1 MKYFIGY
8 LIRGEAAEYYR
19 LTGAELANSFRVDDV
34 SRIAPPHMTVK
45 ATFDHGNQEALE
57 EVLSAFADTA
67 RPCPLSLSG
76 WNHFGNRTIIVD
88 APVQPN
94 EAIASFGRLIDSL
107 RSAGVRAN
115 PREKQIHAH
124 MSVARFLTPEIFPKV
139 WAHIEK
145 GPKPSFDMMLDN
157 VTLFSSVDG
166 KIWKVEKTFPFM
178 GR

>member
-1 MKYFIGY
+1 
-8 LIRGEAAEYYR
+8 
-19 LTGAELANSFRVDDV
+19 
-34 SRIAPPHMTVK
+34 
-45 ATFDHGNQEALE
+45 
-57 EVLSAFADTA
+57 
-67 RPCPLSLSG
+67 
-76 WNHFGNRTIIVD
+76 
-88 APVQPN
+88 
-94 EAIASFGRLIDSL
+94 
-107 RSAGVRAN
+107 
-115 PREKQIHAH
+115 